1 MIMLSNA
8 KAKQSLKLHNLG
20 HAFLQVFVMN
30 LDKIQRIIQIDYN
43 KQRLS
48 FGYQLTLYITQ
59 TMQKAL
65 VSKKRHNNNCNYG
78 AIFIRHI
85 SNWNSNLLFWQKGAS
100 QSMQNRS

>member
-20 HAFLQVFVMN
+20 NAFLQVFVMN
-30 LDKIQRIIQIDYN
+30 LDKIQRIIQIDYS

-48 FGYQLTLYITQ
+48 FGYQLTLFITQ

-65 VSKKRHNNNCNYG
+65 VS
-78 AIFIRHI
+78 
-85 SNWNSNLLFWQKGAS
+85 
-100 QSMQNRS
+100 